1 MNSSLEEF
9 NKKKGEI
16 ICFVTIK
23 WGKLNSDE
31 FRTATETEFS
41 NYVTYKTQGIT
52 MLYAAG
58 KK

>member
-1 MNSSLEEF
+1 
-9 NKKKGEI
+9 
-16 ICFVTIK
+16 VTIK